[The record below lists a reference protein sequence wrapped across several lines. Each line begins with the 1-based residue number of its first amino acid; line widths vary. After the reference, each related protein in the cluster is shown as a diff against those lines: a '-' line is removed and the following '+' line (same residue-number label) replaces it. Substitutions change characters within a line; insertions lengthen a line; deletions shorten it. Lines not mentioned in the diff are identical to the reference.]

1 MIIPA
6 PLITRYTLTITLLSL
21 LTLNANAQEFTR
33 QFLPYLE
40 QEYAEFR
47 ADQVN
52 NVAYSLFVEIDEDAD
67 DFSGTVDISF
77 DLAQGNTAPLTFDFD
92 QGNVG
97 SITVNGS
104 SVEWSYERWF
114 ITVAADKF
122 QEGQN
127 TVSITFTHPFTTD
140 GDGLHKFTDPEN
152 GEVYLYTNFE
162 PYKANRFFPLFDQPN
177 LKAPFTIEVLV
188 PEHWEVVSNQRETI
202 SSLEGDL
209 RRWQFPATPPIST
222 YLYSFHAGDF
232 TVWEDDADGIALR
245 LMVRKTLAEY
255 VDTEEWFLPTRQFM
269 AFFQEYFD
277 VPYPLDKYD
286 QVIVPDFNPGA
297 MENLGAVTFNE
308 AYVSRGEKSDR
319 QRLRLAEVI
328 AHEMAHMWFGDL
340 VTMQWW
346 NDLWLNES
354 FATYMG
360 ILALDQASNFNNAW
374 DVFYSRDKSRAYVA
388 DGRVTTH
395 PIAPDNVDSTD
406 DAFEVF
412 DLITYEKGS
421 SVLKQL
427 PFFIGEDNFR
437 RGVSNYLKENAYGN
451 ATVDNFVDALADSAG
466 RDLSKWQKE
475 WLQES
480 GANTL
485 RTDISC
491 ENNTISSLRLLQ
503 YVPTN
508 RAADKT
514 LRNQRTLVGFY
525 RYTDNTMLRSS
536 SIPVT
541 YSGPVTWIS
550 EAVGLP
556 CPDLVLSNEDDMAYF
571 EMELDPRSLG
581 TLREHINDFPSPTTR
596 LMLWNSLWAS
606 VMRSSM
612 SLDDFVDFAIS
623 NITKEQNDDVIRQV
637 SGNLASAFNYYS
649 TFGGQNEKRRAI
661 ENFIRGQLLDAAPGS
676 EIQKIWFAN
685 YTNRAHTPEA
695 LDSLFALLDGRN
707 SIEGLE
713 IDQDKRWDI
722 VFTLNRYLHANYE
735 ALLESESRL
744 DSSDQ
749 GINSA
754 YATRAV
760 RPSLEAKQEFLSMVV
775 DNPDDLK
782 VATLRT
788 ILFNLFPPEQTGL
801 LENLADDILQH
812 YGVLNETG
820 LERFLNSYI
829 EILPTTCTQASID
842 RLAALEDEFAGYRP
856 VLANRFLELQQA
868 DERCVS
874 IRHRLD

>member
-67 DFSGTVDISF
+67 DFSGTVDINF

-188 PEHWEVVSNQRETI
+188 PEHWEVVSNQHETI

-255 VDTEEWFLPTRQFM
+255 VDTEEWFVPTRQFM

-277 VPYPLDKYD
+277 VPYPLNKYD

-308 AYVSRGEKSDR
+308 AYVSRGEKSER

-340 VTMQWW
+340 VTMKWW

-360 ILALDQASNFNNAW
+360 FLALDQASNFNNAW
-374 DVFYSRDKSRAYVA
+374 DVFYSRDKSGAYVA
-388 DGRVTTH
+388 DDRVTTH
-395 PIAPDNVDSTD
+395 PIAPDNVGSTD

-525 RYTDNTMLRSS
+525 RYADNTMLRSS

-571 EMELDPRSLG
+571 EMELDPRSLE

-661 ENFIRGQLLDAAPGS
+661 ENFIHGQLLDAAPGS

-749 GINSA
+749 GINNA

-760 RPSLEAKQEFLSMVV
+760 RPSLEGKQEFLSLVV
-775 DNPDDLK
+775 GNPDDLK

-801 LENLADDILQH
+801 LESLADDILQH

-842 RLAALEDEFAGYRP
+842 RLAALKDEFAGYRP

-874 IRHRLD
+874 IRRRLN

>member
-6 PLITRYTLTITLLSL
+6 LLITRYTLTITLLSL
-21 LTLNANAQEFTR
+21 LTLNANAQEITR

-47 ADQVN
+47 ADQLSS
-52 NVAYSLFVEIDEDAD
+52 VAYSLFVEIDEDAD
-67 DFSGTVDISF
+67 YFSGTVDISF
-77 DLAQGNTAPLTFDFD
+77 DLAQGNTAPITFDFD
-92 QGNVG
+92 QGNVV
-97 SITVNGS
+97 SIPVNDS
-104 SVEWSYERWF
+104 SAEWSYERWF
-114 ITVAADKF
+114 ITVDADKF
-122 QEGQN
+122 QERQN

-177 LKAPFTIEVLV
+177 LKAPFTLEVLV

-255 VDTEEWFLPTRQFM
+255 VDTEEWFVPTRQFM

-388 DGRVTTH
+388 DDRVTTH

-451 ATVDNFVDALADSAG
+451 ATVDDFVDALADSAG
-466 RDLSKWQKE
+466 RDLARWQKE

-480 GANTL
+480 GANTV

-514 LRNQRTLVGFY
+514 LRNQRTLLGFY

-541 YSGPVTWIS
+541 YSGSVTWVS

-571 EMELDPRSLG
+571 EMELDPRSLE

-612 SLDDFVDFAIS
+612 SLDDFVDFAMS
-623 NITKEQNDDVIRQV
+623 NITKEQNDDVVRQV

-649 TFGGQNEKRRAI
+649 TFGGQDEKRKVI

-695 LDSLFALLDGRN
+695 LDSLLALLDGRN

-749 GINSA
+749 GINNA

-801 LENLADDILQH
+801 LESLADDILQH

-842 RLAALEDEFAGYRP
+842 RLAALKDEFAGYRP

-874 IRHRLD
+874 IRRRLD

>member
-1 MIIPA
+1 MIILA

-21 LTLNANAQEFTR
+21 LTLNANAQEITR

-47 ADQVN
+47 ADQVG
-52 NVAYSLFVEIDEDAD
+52 NVAYSLFVDIDEDAD
-67 DFSGTVDISF
+67 NFSGKVDISF
-77 DLAQGNTAPLTFDFD
+77 DLAQGNTAPITFDFD
-92 QGNVG
+92 QGNVE
-97 SITVNGS
+97 SITVNDS
-104 SVEWSYERWF
+104 SVEWSYEHWF

-177 LKAPFTIEVLV
+177 LKAPFTLEVLV
-188 PEHWEVVSNQRETI
+188 PEHWKVVSNQRETM

-209 RRWQFPATPPIST
+209 RRWQFPATPTIST

-255 VDTEEWFLPTRQFM
+255 VDTEEWFVPTRQFM

-277 VPYPLDKYD
+277 VPYPLNKYD

-340 VTMQWW
+340 VTMKWW

-360 ILALDQASNFNNAW
+360 FLALDQASNFNNAW
-374 DVFYSRDKSRAYVA
+374 DVFYSRDKSGAYVA
-388 DGRVTTH
+388 DDRVTTH
-395 PIAPDNVDSTD
+395 PIAPDNVGSTD

-661 ENFIRGQLLDAAPGS
+661 ENFIHGQLLDAAPGS
-676 EIQKIWFAN
+676 EIQKIWYAN

-695 LDSLFALLDGRN
+695 LDSLLALLDGRN

-812 YGVLNETG
+812 YGVLNETS

-874 IRHRLD
+874 IRRRLD

>member
-67 DFSGTVDISF
+67 DFSGTVDINF

-188 PEHWEVVSNQRETI
+188 PEHWEVVSNQHETI

-255 VDTEEWFLPTRQFM
+255 VDTEEWFVPTRQFM

-277 VPYPLDKYD
+277 VPYPLNKYD

-308 AYVSRGEKSDR
+308 AYVSRGEKSER

-340 VTMQWW
+340 VTMKWW

-360 ILALDQASNFNNAW
+360 FLALDQASNFNNAW
-374 DVFYSRDKSRAYVA
+374 DVFYSRDKSGAYVA
-388 DGRVTTH
+388 DDRVTTH
-395 PIAPDNVDSTD
+395 PIAPDNVGSTD

-525 RYTDNTMLRSS
+525 RYADNTMLRSS

-571 EMELDPRSLG
+571 EMELDPRSLE

-661 ENFIRGQLLDAAPGS
+661 ENFIHGQLLDAAPGS

-749 GINSA
+749 GINNA

-760 RPSLEAKQEFLSMVV
+760 RPSLEGKQEFLSLVV
-775 DNPDDLK
+775 GNPDDLK

-842 RLAALEDEFAGYRP
+842 RLAALKDEFAGYRP

-874 IRHRLD
+874 IRRRLN

>member
-188 PEHWEVVSNQRETI
+188 PEHWEVVSNQHETI

-255 VDTEEWFLPTRQFM
+255 VDTEEWFVPTRQFM

-277 VPYPLDKYD
+277 VPYPLNKYD

-308 AYVSRGEKSDR
+308 AYVSRGEKSER

-340 VTMQWW
+340 VTMKWW

-360 ILALDQASNFNNAW
+360 FLALDQASNFNNAW
-374 DVFYSRDKSRAYVA
+374 DVFYSRDKSGAYVA
-388 DGRVTTH
+388 DDRVTTH
-395 PIAPDNVDSTD
+395 PIAPDNVGSTD

-525 RYTDNTMLRSS
+525 RYADNTMLRSS

-571 EMELDPRSLG
+571 EMELDPRSLE

-661 ENFIRGQLLDAAPGS
+661 ENFIHGQLLDAAPGS

-749 GINSA
+749 GINNA

-760 RPSLEAKQEFLSMVV
+760 RPSLEGKQEFLSLVV
-775 DNPDDLK
+775 GNPDDLK

-842 RLAALEDEFAGYRP
+842 RLAALKDEFAGYRP

-874 IRHRLD
+874 IRRRLN

>member
-1 MIIPA
+1 MTIPA
-6 PLITRYTLTITLLSL
+6 PLITRYSLTLILLSL
-21 LTLNANAQEFTR
+21 LTLHANAQEITR

-47 ADQVN
+47 ADQVG
-52 NVAYSLFVEIDEDAD
+52 NVAYSLFVDIDEDAD
-67 DFSGTVDISF
+67 NFSGKVDISF
-77 DLAQGNTAPLTFDFD
+77 DLAQGNTAPITFDFD
-92 QGNVG
+92 QGNVE
-97 SITVNGS
+97 SITVNDS
-104 SVEWSYERWF
+104 SVEWSYEHWF

-177 LKAPFTIEVLV
+177 LKAPFTLEVLV
-188 PEHWEVVSNQRETI
+188 PEHWKVVSNQRETM

-255 VDTEEWFLPTRQFM
+255 VDTEEWFVPTRQFM

-277 VPYPLDKYD
+277 VPYPLNKYD
-286 QVIVPDFNPGA
+286 QVIVPDFNPSA

-340 VTMQWW
+340 VTMKWW

-360 ILALDQASNFNNAW
+360 FLALDQASNFNNAW
-374 DVFYSRDKSRAYVA
+374 DVFYSRDKSGAYVA
-388 DGRVTTH
+388 DDRVTTH
-395 PIAPDNVDSTD
+395 PIAPDNVGSTD

-571 EMELDPRSLG
+571 EMELDPRSLE

-661 ENFIRGQLLDAAPGS
+661 ENFIHGQLLDAAPGS

-874 IRHRLD
+874 IRRRLD

>member
-67 DFSGTVDISF
+67 DFSGTVDINF

-188 PEHWEVVSNQRETI
+188 PEHWEVVSNQHETI

-255 VDTEEWFLPTRQFM
+255 VDTEEWFVPTRQFM

-277 VPYPLDKYD
+277 VPYPLNKYD

-308 AYVSRGEKSDR
+308 AYVSRGEKSER

-340 VTMQWW
+340 VTMKWW

-360 ILALDQASNFNNAW
+360 FLALDQASNFNNAW
-374 DVFYSRDKSRAYVA
+374 DVFYSRDKSGAYVA
-388 DGRVTTH
+388 DDRVTTH
-395 PIAPDNVDSTD
+395 PIAPDNVGSTD

-525 RYTDNTMLRSS
+525 RYADNTMLRSS

-571 EMELDPRSLG
+571 EMELDPRSLE

-661 ENFIRGQLLDAAPGS
+661 ENFIHGQLLDAAPGS

-749 GINSA
+749 GINNA

-801 LENLADDILQH
+801 LESLADDILQH

-842 RLAALEDEFAGYRP
+842 RLAALKDEFAGYRP

-874 IRHRLD
+874 IRRRLD